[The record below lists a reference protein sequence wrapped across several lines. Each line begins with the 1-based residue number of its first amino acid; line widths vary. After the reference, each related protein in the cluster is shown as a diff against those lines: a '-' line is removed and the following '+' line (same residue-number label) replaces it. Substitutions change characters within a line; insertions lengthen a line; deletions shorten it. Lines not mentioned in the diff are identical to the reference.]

1 MRAAAIG
8 PELLRALA
16 AMPFLDRLELAAL
29 TGRSRGAVYEAVER
43 LERAGSVESV
53 PHGTELFPTT
63 RRYFLNSGGLERLAG
78 HENNGVDDLLRHHP
92 VSDRWRRSLLERLDA
107 LAVIYRLASSLA
119 ALRGIAGFRWY
130 RGHPLDAGIAL
141 PGGVCLGI
149 LRQGHTA
156 DRTAFAKRLWRLGRG
171 PLPGAVLV
179 LVHDGMR
186 LRQARRMLSGAAFP
200 AYLAL
205 ERDAALAE
213 PNAPVWRV
221 PSGNSALDLRY
232 VLDRLPPGGELPTE
246 PPPSKLAIPGD
257 IAPDDPSALPALLKP
272 AEKRALD
279 LLADWP
285 WIRQRDLAGLL
296 AVSETRVSHI
306 LAPLEGFGLMAR
318 VAAAA
323 GGRPALTDR
332 GLALLA
338 RRDRTSV
345 GVARK
350 RWSVEPNGPGKQADW
365 RNVSGGRSRQLL
377 RNLDHTTAVHGF
389 TSALAKQARALGWEV
404 MQLDPPHRAVRR
416 FPHGGAWRSVNP
428 DAFGILRKGETTRPF
443 FLEWERRAVRPA
455 TMSARLAPYLRYYSS
470 HRPTDDHGVRPQ
482 VLVVFDNDIAAGH
495 FLQVACEELKAAGVN
510 VPLRVSDSRT
520 VAALGPLGRAWRSQ
534 GGWEPAPPFS

>member
-1 MRAAAIG
+1 MRPAARE

-16 AMPFLDRLELAAL
+16 SMPFLDRLELAAVA
-29 TGRSRGAVYEAVER
+29 GRSRGAVYEAVER

-53 PHGTELFPTT
+53 PHGTELIPTT
-63 RRYFLNSGGLERLAG
+63 RRYFLNPGGLERLAG
-78 HENNGVDDLLRHHP
+78 HENAAVDDLLRHHP
-92 VSDRWRRSLLERLDA
+92 VSDRWRRILLERLDA

-119 ALRGIAGFRWY
+119 ALGGIVGFRWY

-156 DRTAFAKRLWRLGRG
+156 DRTGFAKRLWRLGRG

-179 LVHDGMR
+179 LVPDDMK
-186 LRQARRMLSGAAFP
+186 LRQARRMLSGVSFS

-213 PNAPVWRV
+213 VDAAVWRV
-221 PSGNSALDLRY
+221 SSGNSALDLRY
-232 VLDRLPPGGELPTE
+232 VLDRLPPGGDLPTE
-246 PPPSKLAIPGD
+246 PPPSKLALPGD

-285 WIRQRDLAGLL
+285 WIRRRDLAGLL
-296 AVSETRVSHI
+296 AVSETRVSRI
-306 LAPLEGFGLMAR
+306 VSPLQSLGLAAR
-318 VAAAA
+318 VDTA

-404 MQLDPPHRAVRR
+404 VQLDPPHRAIRR
-416 FPHGGAWRSVNP
+416 FLHGGAWRSVNP
-428 DAFGILRKGETTRPF
+428 DAFGILRKAGGTRAF

-455 TMSARLAPYLRYYSS
+455 TMSARLAPYLRYYAS

-495 FLQVACEELKAAGVN
+495 FLQLACEELKEAGVN

-520 VAALGPLGRAWRSQ
+520 VAALGPLGRAWRSP
-534 GGWEPAPPFS
+534 GRWKPAPPFS